1 MISNQN
7 QIIKQAKFTYSALG
21 KAFETIEDQDEKQL
35 KAIKNQGEIKTI
47 KKYAYN
53 DKNSPL
59 I

>member
-1 MISNQN
+1 MLISNQN

-21 KAFETIEDQDEKQL
+21 KAFETIEDQEL

-59 I
+59 ISK

>member
-1 MISNQN
+1 MLISNQN

-21 KAFETIEDQDEKQL
+21 KAFETIEDQEL
-35 KAIKNQGEIKTI
+35 KAIKNQVEIKTI

-59 I
+59 ISK

>member
-7 QIIKQAKFTYSALG
+7 QIIKQAKFTYSALC
-21 KAFETIEDQDEKQL
+21 KAFETIEDQEL

-59 I
+59 ISK